1 MSIPSLLSRLT
12 IPGVYKV
19 HDYVGLLFAVP
30 AIIFAGYL
38 VVVVL
43 GGGRVLKP
51 VEFTSGSVESEHR
64 PNFPLRYILGVIMAS
79 GILAAIPFMLYF
91 WVANRFLLDAV
102 PLLALAA
109 AGGTWFLYQA
119 GHSAPV
125 RRAYSTVL
133 IVSFTAATAVIGFLL
148 AFTGA
153 GSRFDDLNPEMYKK
167 IIELFSQ

>member
-1 MSIPSLLSRLT
+1 MSRLT
-12 IPGVYKV
+12 IPAVYKV
-19 HDYVGLLFAVP
+19 HDYVGLLFALP
-30 AIIFAGYL
+30 AIVFAGYL
-38 VVVVL
+38 VVVVVERR
-43 GGGRVLKP
+43 RVFKP
-51 VEFTSGSVESEHR
+51 VESTSGSFR
-64 PNFPLRYILGVIMAS
+64 PDARPYFALRYVLAVILVS

-91 WVANRFLLDAV
+91 WVADRFLLDAV

-119 GHSAPV
+119 GHSTPV

-133 IVSFTAATAVIGFLL
+133 IVGFTFATAVIGFLL

-153 GSRFDDLNPEMYKK
+153 GSRFDDLNPEMYNR